1 MNKNITY
8 LFAAI
13 LGLTSI
19 VLPTFFLTNLKQYD
33 SPLFPV
39 VKTAIEGIS
48 IWSFALLFLS
58 GFGVKLLSKL
68 SSWKIGLMT
77 MALFPVMAI
86 VEIFTDTS
94 SHNMLPFELIFYA
107 VCSLPAIIGAYL
119 AQYMKRTFSSKN
131 QHKI

>member
-1 MNKNITY
+1 M
-8 LFAAI
+8 FAAI
-13 LGLTSI
+13 SGLASI

-33 SPLFPV
+33 SPLFPI

-77 MALFPVMAI
+77 MALFPVIAI

-94 SHNMLPFELIFYA
+94 SHNMLPFEFIFYA
-107 VCSLPAIIGAYL
+107 FCSLPAIIGAYL
-119 AQYMKRTFSSKN
+119 AQFMKRTFSSKN